1 MKSKD
6 SLLVDSLISPVSS
19 TIALEEIKPDK
30 IAKMTK
36 TGHLRQI
43 KEKPPQNAWFKSD
56 TPHKLAR
63 GNETAREP
71 HISRRADRS
80 VLISTHRPKHSDASY
95 SRSMKRQKSPTRLK
109 PPAEV

>member
-6 SLLVDSLISPVSS
+6 SLMVDSLISPVSS

-36 TGHLRQI
+36 TVHLRQI
-43 KEKPPQNAWFKSD
+43 KEKPQNAWFKSD

-63 GNETAREP
+63 GN
-71 HISRRADRS
+71 
-80 VLISTHRPKHSDASY
+80 
-95 SRSMKRQKSPTRLK
+95 
-109 PPAEV
+109 